1 MDENQGRRQKK
12 GTRVVVSVILLLV
25 ILFFVIDVF
34 LRGSAEFSPGKVTS
48 ILLAALQ
55 FIVLLLALILFFV
68 LGRYLVK
75 LYLERKQKVV
85 GSHFKTK
92 LVIFFTALSFIPTLL
107 LFIFTSRIINNSIE
121 QWFRLDIT
129 RLVKDTRAVA
139 DGFYATTS
147 DETFHFAQ
155 QLAREIQRSELAD
168 PARRPRL
175 EDFVKGKLNEYRL
188 DEISLFLGGEELF
201 SLLNPNLPLQDYRD
215 LNADEV
221 RKAHLGLD
229 LNDITPMGAGEF
241 VRRGVSFIDPKMGAV
256 LVTAGKFLPQN
267 LTQKMNSIMA
277 LDERY
282 RMRGTQRDLTKTLY
296 TLTLI
301 FVTLIIVFTAIWIGF
316 HIAKSITVP
325 IEKLAYA
332 TKEVSRGNLA
342 IKIEDPASDEIGTL
356 IDSFNQMTAD
366 LRKGEEEV
374 AAKTAEVAARQR
386 TIETVLNAISTGVIA
401 LDARGIVATINPAAR
416 EMLDLPEKNATGR
429 PYRDLLASER
439 YRALRAAI
447 ETAFVNRARIS
458 DREIPMTMGVQ
469 TKTLSLNLTP
479 LRKPEEDFSGLIV
492 AVDDLTQLITAQKI
506 AAWKEVAQRVAHEI
520 KNPLT
525 PIQLNA
531 ERIIRNIHKGDPSG
545 GEVVAEGARVIIQ
558 EAQTIKALVDEFSD
572 FARLPKIHL
581 QPASL
586 GDILRQV
593 ANLFRGIYAD
603 IVFEIR
609 IAPDVPA
616 EIQLDAEQ
624 IKRVFINLI
633 DNAIDAMNKKGT
645 ITLQADY
652 DRDSRRVRA
661 TVTDT
666 GPGISVEDP
675 EKIFLPTFS
684 TNKKGRGLGLA
695 IVSQIIREHD
705 GLIRAENNRPM
716 GAKFTI
722 ELPA

>member
-1 MDENQGRRQKK
+1 MDDNQDQRQKK
-12 GTRVVVSVILLLV
+12 GTRVVVAVILLLV

-34 LRGSAEFSPGKVTS
+34 LRGSAEFSPGKVTG

-75 LYLERKQKVV
+75 LYLERKHKVV

-107 LFIFTSRIINNSIE
+107 LFIFTSRVINNSIE
-121 QWFRLDIT
+121 QWFRLDIS

-147 DETFHFAQ
+147 EETHHFAQ
-155 QLAREIQRSELAD
+155 QLVREIRQFELVEPSRRS
-168 PARRPRL
+168 RL
-175 EDFVKGKLNEYRL
+175 EEFVKSKLTEYRL
-188 DEISLFLGGEELF
+188 DEISLFLESEELF

-215 LNADEV
+215 LSDDDV

-241 VRRGVSFIDPKMGAV
+241 VRRGVSFTDPKLGAV

-277 LDERY
+277 LDDRY
-282 RMRGTQRDLTKTLY
+282 SMRGTQRDLTKTLY
-296 TLTLI
+296 TLTLV

-332 TKEVSRGNLA
+332 TKEVSRGNLSV
-342 IKIEDPASDEIGTL
+342 KIEDPAADELGTL

-366 LRKGEEEV
+366 LRTGQEEV

-401 LDARGIVATINPAAR
+401 LDARGVVTTINPAAR
-416 EMLDLPEKNATGR
+416 EMLDLPEKDPAGR
-429 PYRDLLASER
+429 TFRDLLGSVR
-439 YRALRAAI
+439 FQALCAAI
-447 ETAFVNRARIS
+447 DAALVKRTKIS
-458 DREIPMTMGVQ
+458 DREIQMAMGVQ
-469 TKTLSLNLTP
+469 TKTFSLTLTP

-492 AVDDLTQLITAQKI
+492 ALDDLTQLITAQKI

-520 KNPLT
+520 RNPLT

-531 ERIIRNIHKGDPSG
+531 ERIIRNMKKGDAAG
-545 GEVVAEGARVIIQ
+545 DEIIGEGARVIIQ

-572 FARLPKIHL
+572 FARLPKINL

-586 GDILRQV
+586 SDILRQV
-593 ANLFRGIYAD
+593 ANLFRGIFAD
-603 IVFEIR
+603 IAFDIR

-616 EIQLDAEQ
+616 EVRLDAEQ

-645 ITLQADY
+645 ITLLADF
-652 DRDSRRVRA
+652 DRDSRRVLV

-666 GPGISVEDP
+666 GPGLPVGDAD
-675 EKIFLPTFS
+675 KIFLPTFS
-684 TNKKGRGLGLA
+684 TKKKGRGLGLA
-695 IVSQIIREHD
+695 IVSQIVREHD
-705 GLIRAENNRPM
+705 GLIRVENNRPM
-716 GAKFTI
+716 GAKFII
-722 ELPA
+722 ELPV

>member
-1 MDENQGRRQKK
+1 MDENQDQRQKK
-12 GTRVVVSVILLLV
+12 GTRIVVGIIVLLI

-75 LYLERKQKVV
+75 LYLERKRKVV
-85 GSHFKTK
+85 GAHFKTK

-107 LFIFTSRIINNSIE
+107 LFIFTSRVINNSIE

-147 DETFHFAQ
+147 EETHHFAQ
-155 QLAREIQRSELAD
+155 QLAREIQRFELTD
-168 PARRPRL
+168 PALRPRL
-175 EDFVKGKLNEYRL
+175 EEFVKSKLTEYRL

-215 LNADEV
+215 LNTDDI
-221 RKAHLGLD
+221 RKAPLGLD
-229 LNDITPMGAGEF
+229 LNDITPMGTGEF
-241 VRRGVSFIDPKMGAV
+241 VRRGVSFTDLKLGAV
-256 LVTAGKFLPQN
+256 VVTAGKFLPQN

-277 LDERY
+277 MDDRY
-282 RMRGTQRDLTKTLY
+282 NMRGTQRDLTKTLY

-325 IEKLAYA
+325 IEKLVYA

-342 IKIEDPASDEIGTL
+342 VKIEDPAADEIGTL

-366 LRKGEEEV
+366 LRTGQEEV
-374 AAKTAEVAARQR
+374 AQKTAEVGARQR
-386 TIETVLNAISTGVIA
+386 TIEIVLNAISTGVIA
-401 LDARGIVATINPAAR
+401 LDARGVVTTINPAAR
-416 EMLDLPEKNATGR
+416 EMLDLPDKNPAGR
-429 PYRDLLASER
+429 MFRDLLGLDR
-439 YRALRAAI
+439 FQALCAAI
-447 ETAFVNRARIS
+447 DVALKNRTKIS
-458 DREIPMTMGVQ
+458 DREIQMAMGVQ
-469 TKTLSLNLTP
+469 TKTFSLTLTP

-492 AVDDLTQLITAQKI
+492 ALDDLTQLITAQKI

-531 ERIIRNIHKGDPSG
+531 ERIIRNLKKADTAG
-545 GEVVAEGARVIIQ
+545 GEVIEEGARVIIQ

-572 FARLPKIHL
+572 FARLPKINL

-586 GDILRQV
+586 DDILRQV
-593 ANLFRGIYAD
+593 ANLFRGIFAD
-603 IVFEIR
+603 IAFDIR
-609 IAPDVPA
+609 IAPDVPS
-616 EIQLDAEQ
+616 EVRVDADQ
-624 IKRVFINLI
+624 VKRVFINLI

-645 ITLQADY
+645 ITLLAAY
-652 DRDSRRVRA
+652 DRDSRHVLV
-661 TVTDT
+661 TVMDT
-666 GPGISVEDP
+666 GPGLPVEDLD
-675 EKIFLPTFS
+675 KIFLPTFS
-684 TNKKGRGLGLA
+684 TKKKGRGLGLA
-695 IVSQIIREHD
+695 IVSQIVREHE
-705 GLIRAENNRPM
+705 GLIRVENNRPM
-716 GAKFTI
+716 GAKFII
-722 ELPA
+722 ELPV

>member
-1 MDENQGRRQKK
+1 MDENQDRRQKK
-12 GTRVVVSVILLLV
+12 GTRIVVGIIVLLI
-25 ILFFVIDVF
+25 ILFFIIDVF
-34 LRGSAEFSPGKVTS
+34 LRGSAEFSTGKVTG

-75 LYLERKQKVV
+75 LYLERKRKVV

-107 LFIFTSRIINNSIE
+107 LFIFTSRVINNSID

-147 DETFHFAQ
+147 EETHHFAQ
-155 QLAREIQRSELAD
+155 QLAREIQQFELVD
-168 PARRPRL
+168 PALRPRL
-175 EDFVKGKLNEYRL
+175 EEFVKSKLTEYRL

-215 LNADEV
+215 LNVDDV

-229 LNDITPMGAGEF
+229 LNDITPMGTGEF
-241 VRRGVSFIDPKMGAV
+241 VRQGVSFTDPKLGAV
-256 LVTAGKFLPQN
+256 VVTAGKFLPQN

-277 LDERY
+277 MDDRY
-282 RMRGTQRDLTKTLY
+282 NMRGTQRDLTKTLY

-316 HIAKSITVP
+316 QIAKSITVP

-332 TKEVSRGNLA
+332 TKEVSRGNLS
-342 IKIEDPASDEIGTL
+342 IKIEDPAADELGTL
-356 IDSFNQMTAD
+356 IDSFNQMTAG
-366 LRKGEEEV
+366 LRTGQEEV
-374 AAKTAEVAARQR
+374 AQKTAEVAARQR

-401 LDARGIVATINPAAR
+401 LDARGVVTTINPAAR
-416 EMLDLPEKNATGR
+416 EMLDLPDKAPTGR
-429 PYRDLLASER
+429 MFRDLLGPDR
-439 YRALRAAI
+439 FQALCAAI
-447 ETAFVNRARIS
+447 DTALKNRTKIS
-458 DREIPMTMGVQ
+458 DREIQMAMGVQ
-469 TKTLSLNLTP
+469 TKTFSLTLTP

-492 AVDDLTQLITAQKI
+492 ALDDLTQLITAQKI

-531 ERIIRNIHKGDPSG
+531 ERIIRNLKKGDVAG
-545 GEVVAEGARVIIQ
+545 GDVIEEGAKVIIQ
-558 EAQTIKALVDEFSD
+558 EAQTIKSLVDEFSD
-572 FARLPKIHL
+572 FARLPKINL

-593 ANLFRGIYAD
+593 ANLFRGIFAD
-603 IVFEIR
+603 IAFDIR
-609 IAPDVPA
+609 IAPDIPA
-616 EIQLDAEQ
+616 EVRVDADQ

-633 DNAIDAMNKKGT
+633 DNSIDAMNKKGT
-645 ITLQADY
+645 ISLLAAY
-652 DRDSRRVRA
+652 DRDSRHVLV

-666 GPGISVEDP
+666 GPGLPVEDLDR
-675 EKIFLPTFS
+675 IFLPTFS
-684 TNKKGRGLGLA
+684 TKKKGRGLGLA
-695 IVSQIIREHD
+695 IVSQIVREHE
-705 GLIRAENNRPM
+705 GLVRVENNRPM
-716 GAKFTI
+716 GAKFII
-722 ELPA
+722 ELPV